1 MDIRVRQLKESN
13 ERAFKGIVESYW
25 QRLHKFAQIYVLD
38 AEAAKEIVQDSFLAL
53 WNGRATLSDDT
64 CLITY
69 LMVVCRNK
77 CLNHLKSLK
86 LECVEIDE
94 LTETDIYRRSNIYVL
109 EDESLEILVTK
120 ELTSAIEASL
130 SKLSP
135 RTREVF
141 MMSRYDGLKNR
152 EIAERRNIT
161 VKAVEFHISKALNQL
176 RQDLSRDY
184 LLSAAFVFFNLF
196 WNE

>member
-13 ERAFKGIVESYW
+13 ERAFRGIVESYW

-38 AEAAKEIVQDSFLAL
+38 AEAAKEIVQDAFLAL
-53 WNGRATLSDDT
+53 WNCRQTLSDDT

-77 CLNHLKSLK
+77 CLNYLKSLR
-86 LECVEIDE
+86 LECVEIDA
-94 LTETDIYRRSNIYVL
+94 LTDTDVYRRSNIYVL
-109 EDESLEILVTK
+109 EDEALEILVTK
-120 ELTSAIEASL
+120 ELTTAIESSL

-135 RTREVF
+135 RTREIF
-141 MMSRYDGLKNR
+141 TMSRYEGLKNR
-152 EIAERRNIT
+152 EIAERRDIT

-184 LLSAAFVFFNLF
+184 LLSSAFVFFNFFLD
-196 WNE
+196 E